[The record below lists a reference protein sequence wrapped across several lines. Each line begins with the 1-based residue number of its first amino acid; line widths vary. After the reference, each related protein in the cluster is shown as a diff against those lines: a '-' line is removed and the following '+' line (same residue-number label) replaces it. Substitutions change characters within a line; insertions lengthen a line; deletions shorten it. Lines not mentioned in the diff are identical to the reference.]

1 MKIEPAM
8 HKDLGA
14 IQALYEQ
21 LYARMAQLQPQN
33 FRPARQNG
41 EFLMYMMLG
50 EDSDILIAREDGG
63 RALGFALVRCQN
75 TPEYPSFIPR
85 RYAVL
90 MDLAVEESRRRQG
103 VGRALLEAVKAWA
116 RERGAEFLELGVLS
130 QNLPAIG
137 LYESFGFSESR
148 RVMELELG
156 GS

>member
-14 IQALYEQ
+14 ILALYEQ

-33 FRPARQNG
+33 FRPAQQNE
-41 EFLMYMMLG
+41 EFLMYSMLG

-63 RALGFALVRCQN
+63 RIVGFALIRCQN

-85 RYAVL
+85 RYTML
-90 MDLAVEESRRRQG
+90 LDLAVDESHRRQG

-116 RERGAEFLELGVLS
+116 RDKGAEFVELGVLS
-130 QNLPAIG
+130 ENLPAIG
-137 LYESFGFSESR
+137 LYEDFGFIERR
-148 RVMELELG
+148 RVMELEL
-156 GS
+156 